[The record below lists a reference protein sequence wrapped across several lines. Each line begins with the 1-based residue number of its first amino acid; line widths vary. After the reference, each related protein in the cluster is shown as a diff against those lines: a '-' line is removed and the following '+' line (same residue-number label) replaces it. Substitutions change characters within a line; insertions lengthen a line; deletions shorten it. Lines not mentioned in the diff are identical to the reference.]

1 MKLHLDQNLGKNA
14 IVAQDQT
21 SITVN
26 QTQFTQ
32 GIIVPFEGAIQDL
45 GALGFDELTTEHFDQ
60 LLLLKPEL
68 VLLGTGIKQRFAHP
82 RLIAKLS
89 QQNIGVESMT
99 TAAACRTFNILVAE
113 DRRCIALLLQ

>member
-1 MKLHLDQNLGKNA
+1 LKLHLDQNLGKNA

-32 GIIVPFEGAIQDL
+32 SIIVPFEGSIQNL
-45 GALGFDELTTEHFDQ
+45 GTLGFDELKPEHFDQ
-60 LLLLKPEL
+60 LLPLKPEL
-68 VLLGTGIKQRFAHP
+68 VLLGTGLKQRFAHP

>member
-1 MKLHLDQNLGKNA
+1 LKLHLNQNLGKNA
-14 IVAQDQT
+14 IVAQDHN

-32 GIIVPFEGAIQDL
+32 SIIVPFEGEIQNL
-45 GALGFDELTTEHFDQ
+45 GLLVFDELKTDHFE
-60 LLLLKPEL
+60 LVLRFKPEL
-68 VLLGTGIKQRFAHP
+68 VLLGTGAKQRFAHP
-82 RLIAKLS
+82 RLIAQLS
-89 QQNIGVESMT
+89 QQNIGVEAMT

>member
-1 MKLHLDQNLGKNA
+1 LKLHLDQNLGKNA

-32 GIIVPFEGAIQDL
+32 GIIVPFEGPIQAL
-45 GALGFDELTTEHFDQ
+45 GALSFDELTAEHFEQ
-60 LLLLKPEL
+60 LLALKPEL
-68 VLLGTGIKQRFAHP
+68 VLLGTGATQRFAHP
-82 RLIAKLS
+82 RLIAKLI

-113 DRRCIALLLQ
+113 DRRCFALLLQ

>member
-1 MKLHLDQNLGKNA
+1 LKLHLDQNLGKNA

-32 GIIVPFEGAIQDL
+32 SIIVPFEGSIQNL
-45 GALGFDELTTEHFDQ
+45 GTLGFDELTPEHFDQ
-60 LLLLKPEL
+60 LMPLKPEL
-68 VLLGTGIKQRFAHP
+68 VLLGTGLKQHFAHP

>member
-1 MKLHLDQNLGKNA
+1 LKLHLDQNLGKNA

-26 QTQFTQ
+26 QTQFIQ
-32 GIIVPFEGAIQDL
+32 SIVVPFEGAIQDL
-45 GALGFDELTTEHFDQ
+45 GPLGFDELTPEHFDQ

-68 VLLGTGIKQRFAHP
+68 VLLGTGTKQRFAHP